1 MRHAA
6 SSVHSL
12 GLIAR
17 RTSDDFAHT
26 EESLPL
32 TMALPFL
39 VTLASLVL
47 VDNDLGAAPLPNNRT
62 YHASLAKLWLSDGDL
77 VSFTDHQHRGDL
89 NPISSGTIEF
99 FNRNQVPL

>member
-32 TMALPFL
+32 TRALPFL
-39 VTLASLVL
+39 GTLAALVL
-47 VDNDLGAAPLPNNRT
+47 IDNDLGAAPLPNNGAH
-62 YHASLAKLWLSDGDL
+62 HASLAKLRLPHRDL

-89 NPISSGTIEF
+89 NPISS
-99 FNRNQVPL
+99 RADRQ